1 MIDAQ
6 VTDRR
11 ALAARSPIELAM
23 YLRSHYWETRHR
35 DESGVQW
42 IRVVDGE
49 EFEALQPID
58 SGLRD
63 YSTRVL
69 DVLRVL
75 SIVEDRSELDVLRD
89 ISNVS
94 MDTHSVHAFPADSP
108 PGMIALEDGVQAFES
123 LRNLVLSAA
132 YSVSAEQPKAVQP
145 ARKPAEVLKLLRD
158 VHIGPST
165 EGSYILTVHT
175 PIPPR
180 LNSGQVPLF
189 DSDDVSALEPS
200 EPFERRVSLRIYDA
214 ARAAHHAANDA
225 LTSANGLDAFTTS
238 VNRGVSANLC
248 EALVGLGG
256 EAGHPFELDLS
267 LAASRP
273 LSRRHLRPIRFRHDH
288 IPVLRAAAQELR
300 ERIAEEGVVVVGN
313 VVRLHREGSGSGEI
327 SVAGTVEG
335 EDRLRR
341 IWMDLPA
348 EDYVQ
353 ATRAHEQMLT
363 VSVRGD
369 LVRRGTRLHLRNS
382 SAFQVVPDSEGD

>member
-1 MIDAQ
+1 
-6 VTDRR
+6 
-11 ALAARSPIELAM
+11 M
-23 YLRSHYWETRHR
+23 YLRSRSWETRER
-35 DESGVQW
+35 DGSSVQW
-42 IRVVDGE
+42 VRVVDGE
-49 EFEALQPID
+49 EFEAVQPID

-63 YSTRVL
+63 YSIRVL

-75 SIVEDRSELDVLRD
+75 AVVEDRSELDVLRD

-94 MDTHSVHAFPADSP
+94 MDVHSIRAFPADRP
-108 PGMIALEDGVQAFES
+108 PGMIGLEDGVQVFES
-123 LRNLVLSAA
+123 LRNLILAAA
-132 YSVSAEQPKAVQP
+132 YSVSTEQPKAVQP

-158 VHIGPST
+158 VHVGPST
-165 EGSYILTVHT
+165 EGSYAITAHT

-180 LNSGQVPLF
+180 LTSGQVSIF
-189 DSDDVSALEPS
+189 DSDHIGAFEPS
-200 EPFERRVSLRIYDA
+200 EPFERRVSLRVYDA
-214 ARAAHHAANDA
+214 VQAAHSAANDA
-225 LTSANGLDAFTTS
+225 LTSPNGLDAFTAS

-256 EAGHPFELDLS
+256 ETGHPFELDLF

-273 LSRRHLRPIRFRHDH
+273 LFRRELKPIRFRHDH
-288 IPVLRAAAQELR
+288 LPVLEAAAQELR
-300 ERIAEEGVVVVGN
+300 ERVAEEAVAVIGN

-348 EDYVQ
+348 EDYVL
-353 ATRAHEQMLT
+353 ATRAHEQMLN

-369 LVRRGTRLHLRNS
+369 LVRRGTRLFLRS
-382 SAFQVVPDSEGD
+382 PSGFQVIPDSDDD